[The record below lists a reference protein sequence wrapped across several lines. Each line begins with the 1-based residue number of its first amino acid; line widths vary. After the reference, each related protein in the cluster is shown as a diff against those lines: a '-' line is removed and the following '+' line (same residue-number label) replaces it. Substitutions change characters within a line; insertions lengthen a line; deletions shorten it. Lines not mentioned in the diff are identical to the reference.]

1 MDKLW
6 YIWFILAA
14 LFIVAEMFTA
24 GFVLMWFGI
33 GALVAGLLALTGL
46 VGLPFQIAVFLI
58 VSILLAVASRTIFER
73 FFLRESPGR
82 ELKTGIESLPG
93 RIGVVV
99 ENSSGAT
106 REAAVRVFGST
117 WRAFPIDEDDEG
129 LKEGE
134 KVIIERVEGAS
145 VYVRHADREPSWR
158 AQKKLTE

>member
-1 MDKLW
+1 MDKFW

-14 LFIVAEMFTA
+14 IFIVAEMFTS

-33 GALVAGLLALTGL
+33 GAVLAGLLALTGL

-58 VSILLAVASRTIFER
+58 VSILLTIASRTIFER
-73 FFLRESPGR
+73 FFLHGSPGR
-82 ELKTGIESLPG
+82 TLKTGIESLPG

-106 REAAVRVFGST
+106 HEAAVRVFGST
-117 WRAFPIDEDDEG
+117 WRAFPIDEDEA
-129 LKEGE
+129 LKAGD

-145 VYVRHADREPSWR
+145 VYVRHADAEPSWR
-158 AQKKLTE
+158 SQKKLTE

>member
-1 MDKLW
+1 MDKFW
-6 YIWFILAA
+6 YIWFIIAA
-14 LFIVAEMFTA
+14 LFIVAEMFTS
-24 GFVLMWFGI
+24 GFVLMWFGV
-33 GALVAGLLALTGL
+33 GALIAGLLALTGL

-58 VSILLAVASRTIFER
+58 VSILLTIASRTIFER
-73 FFLRESPGR
+73 FFLRGSPGR

-99 ENSSGAT
+99 ENSTGAT

-117 WRAFPIDEDDEG
+117 WRAFPIDEDET

-158 AQKKLTE
+158 SQKKLTE